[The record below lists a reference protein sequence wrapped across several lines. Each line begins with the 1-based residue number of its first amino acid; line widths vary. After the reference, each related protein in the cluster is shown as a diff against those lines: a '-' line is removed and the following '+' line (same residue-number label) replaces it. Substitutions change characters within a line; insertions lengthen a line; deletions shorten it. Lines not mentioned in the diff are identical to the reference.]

1 MCGVMT
7 IDSSLCFV
15 LAPSASFEPIAT
27 DEAEIPAPQDKAPT
41 FAAPLHDNEFL
52 REQTSGAK
60 SPPTFVQSF
69 ETTEEVLPFELSI
82 EQPSGKVV
90 IKPISTETT
99 EEPVEEIREELVEL
113 EVKAELKWAKR

>member
-60 SPPTFVQSF
+60 FVQSF